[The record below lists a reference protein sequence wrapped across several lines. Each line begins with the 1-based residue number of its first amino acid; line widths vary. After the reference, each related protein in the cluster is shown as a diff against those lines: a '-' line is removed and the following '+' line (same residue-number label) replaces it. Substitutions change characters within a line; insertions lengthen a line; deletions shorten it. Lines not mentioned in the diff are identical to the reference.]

1 MAESTN
7 IHAELHPRHLLDT
20 RMRRERQ
27 GIAERYEPSARELFA
42 ARALIAEGK
51 AHVSPSAHRI
61 ARMQRAVKR
70 GIDELRELQAWAAA
84 MTNTAQRVL
93 GRAA

>member
-20 RMRRERQ
+20 RMRRERRS
-27 GIAERYEPSARELFA
+27 IAERYEPSARELFA
-42 ARALIAEGK
+42 ARELIAEGK
-51 AHVSPSAHRI
+51 AHIAPSAHR
-61 ARMQRAVKR
+61 AGRMAKR
-70 GIDELRELQAWAAA
+70 SKRLRDQVEAFASWVDGIREAAE
-84 MTNTAQRVL
+84 RVA